1 MTASILNIK
10 GKKVNNLINPTST
23 FRQSQ
28 TIDEANLIYE
38 EIGDNQHA
46 SEVFIVSND
55 DSMSNKSK
63 VKNDEVQSNI
73 KYSSAENMMIPTYH
87 DKGNDNV
94 YSDKL
99 PIAVNGNDKHDE
111 VVNVEDFNSF
121 DPVILDNRIEN
132 RKFKMDVEDTLQDQ
146 AIRLPTAFLRLMI
159 V

>member
-1 MTASILNIK
+1 M
-10 GKKVNNLINPTST
+10 INPTST
-23 FRQSQ
+23 FRKSQ

-38 EIGDNQHA
+38 EIGDNEHA

-63 VKNDEVQSNI
+63 VKNDEIQSNI
-73 KYSSAENMMIPTYH
+73 KYSSSENMMIPTYH
-87 DKGNDNV
+87 DKGNENV

-132 RKFKMDVEDTLQDQ
+132 RKFKLKIPFRIKPSGYQQ
-146 AIRLPTAFLRLMI
+146 PF
-159 V
+159 